1 MLTAT
6 RTTTMLPV
14 TDPERAGQFYSDRLG
29 LKPMGVEP
37 DGTRTFELGKGDAL
51 GLMPAEQGAQSGH
64 TVLSFEVADVESEIK
79 ELEDRGVQFD
89 DYDLPNLKTK
99 NHIAV
104 MGQDK
109 AAWFHDSE
117 GNILCIHQG
126 MSG

>member
-14 TDPERAGQFYSDRLG
+14 SDPERAGQFYADRLG

-37 DGTRTFELGKGDAL
+37 DGTRMFELGMGDAL
-51 GLMPAEQGAQSGH
+51 GLMPAEAGSQTNH
-64 TVLSFEVADVESEIK
+64 TVLSFEVSDVESEVK
-79 ELEDRGVQFD
+79 ELEGRGVAFD
-89 DYDLPNLKTK
+89 DYDLPNLKTE

-117 GNILCIHQG
+117 GNILCVHQVMG
-126 MSG
+126 S